1 LRTVL
6 ALIMKEYR
14 LFWSDRVAVSLTFL
28 IPIGLIAIWGSIFG
42 NLNSGPQNLKL
53 AFMNAS
59 SASVAA
65 GIEKILDT
73 TKTFKLVKS
82 YTDDRGNE
90 TAFDTATIQEYV
102 RRGSASAALVIPA
115 DAYTDTSIGLKL
127 KFYYDPKNDMEMQII
142 QGVLT
147 QTIMSQIPGMFI
159 EGMQRRALRFL
170 GVDSGKEF
178 NNGIRSLVGRYFK
191 IDTGKIK
198 FPSLGGTFPSGAGNG
213 GKNFFKNVLDF
224 ESEQIVGK
232 DISNPWATRSVGGW
246 AMMFL
251 MFTLTGS
258 ASSLFDEKKSGVV
271 LRILASPISRVQI
284 LWSKYLY
291 NMSLGFVQLIVLF
304 AAGSLLFKID
314 IMSNFVNLTLILV
327 AAAMACTSFGMLLSA
342 VSKTSSQANG
352 LGTFLILTM
361 SSIGGAWFPTSFMP
375 GYIQTISKGT
385 IVYWSMDG
393 FLQVLWRGAP
403 LVDILPNLGVLLA
416 IATVITSVSVLQF
429 KKGHVF

>member
-1 LRTVL
+1 
-6 ALIMKEYR
+6 MKEYR

-147 QTIMSQIPGMFI
+147 QTIIAQIPGMFI
-159 EGMQRRALRFL
+159 E
-170 GVDSGKEF
+170 
-178 NNGIRSLVGRYFK
+178 
-191 IDTGKIK
+191 
-198 FPSLGGTFPSGAGNG
+198 
-213 GKNFFKNVLDF
+213 
-224 ESEQIVGK
+224 
-232 DISNPWATRSVGGW
+232 ATR
-246 AMMFL
+246 
-251 MFTLTGS
+251 
-258 ASSLFDEKKSGVV
+258 
-271 LRILASPISRVQI
+271 
-284 LWSKYLY
+284 
-291 NMSLGFVQLIVLF
+291 LGR
-304 AAGSLLFKID
+304 
-314 IMSNFVNLTLILV
+314 T
-327 AAAMACTSFGMLLSA
+327 CHT
-342 VSKTSSQANG
+342 
-352 LGTFLILTM
+352 
-361 SSIGGAWFPTSFMP
+361 
-375 GYIQTISKGT
+375 
-385 IVYWSMDG
+385 
-393 FLQVLWRGAP
+393 RGRLHRHLHRAEAE
-403 LVDILPNLGVLLA
+403 VLLR
-416 IATVITSVSVLQF
+416 SQE
-429 KKGHVF
+429 